1 MSAQESQENALGQS
15 TLGQGVNKNTPY
27 PEDARP
33 NPFLSR
39 TYENINARLSSQQ
52 KVEAHSRAISNFALH
67 MRK

>member
-1 MSAQESQENALGQS
+1 MSAQESQDGGAMGQS

-39 TYENINARLSSQQ
+39 TYDNINPRL
-52 KVEAHSRAISNFALH
+52 
-67 MRK
+67 